1 MTETIQ
7 NNANY
12 NHVIQKLQDYILDE
26 TNIKKSLE
34 MKMESRNKP
43 IMNSKEKEK
52 EKEKENSLKSTLFIP
67 REKDT
72 LFWCFYLMKH
82 GDGKYEMLEHKNIL
96 TEKKLKI
103 EYVEKIRKEKQTVK
117 TYKFAT
123 LTHIENNL
131 ANETQLDVKTFLTL
145 CAVEN
150 LNVLFVKNKT
160 YYELLMNDNGEEIHI
175 VHLLQNFKYG
185 HVINHIDAEKIKT
198 TLYKLDN
205 IDKPIKTL
213 TAYKLSELIEI
224 CNKLSIDIINN
235 ETNKSKCKKELY
247 ESIIKYL

>member
-1 MTETIQ
+1 
-7 NNANY
+7 
-12 NHVIQKLQDYILDE
+12 
-26 TNIKKSLE
+26 
-34 MKMESRNKP
+34 
-43 IMNSKEKEK
+43 
-52 EKEKENSLKSTLFIP
+52 
-67 REKDT
+67 
-72 LFWCFYLMKH
+72 
-82 GDGKYEMLEHKNIL
+82 
-96 TEKKLKI
+96 
-103 EYVEKIRKEKQTVK
+103 
-117 TYKFAT
+117 
-123 LTHIENNL
+123 
-131 ANETQLDVKTFLTL
+131 
-145 CAVEN
+145 
-150 LNVLFVKNKT
+150 
-160 YYELLMNDNGEEIHI
+160 MNDNGEEIHI